1 MLFSILICPFCVTE
15 VAESCVKQNNFCS
28 CCDVKFWTGGLEGL
42 YRIHGFLLILKDIVI
57 IVSENLSL

>member
-28 CCDVKFWTGGLEGL
+28 RCDVKFWTGGLEGL